1 MGAIVTAKAP
11 QVTAPTSSGKLTK
24 RDLIDLVFDFENEL
38 EQYKL
43 ENTKIDLTGLDDESR
58 KVESEKMT
66 NLSQF
71 EEQINSTLEE
81 HIEELNEVKL
91 RSLESFASVEELKS
105 RSERNRTFS
114 ERPKDI
120 TAPLCP
126 VLSRQLS
133 QINSYKAY
141 LNSSL
146 ANLEILL
153 TKKRKEATRQQTGIK
168 TIYQMVSNNE
178 RVLKYRE
185 SQIDSLAASLNKM
198 RLTKSASLTPISKK
212 SNKVFFFFTLRKS
225 QKIPD

>member
-1 MGAIVTAKAP
+1 
-11 QVTAPTSSGKLTK
+11 
-24 RDLIDLVFDFENEL
+24 
-38 EQYKL
+38 
-43 ENTKIDLTGLDDESR
+43 
-58 KVESEKMT
+58 MT
-66 NLSQF
+66 NLTQF

-114 ERPKDI
+114 ERSKDL

-185 SQIDSLAASLNKM
+185 SQIDNLAASLNKM
-198 RLTKSASLTPISKK
+198 RLTKSASLTPVSKK
-212 SNKVFFFFTLRKS
+212 SNKVFVDCHISFSERIISKNKNLGPFSEGILLRDRFGSRLDSMSRPNKTQTS
-225 QKIPD
+225 P

>member
-1 MGAIVTAKAP
+1 
-11 QVTAPTSSGKLTK
+11 
-24 RDLIDLVFDFENEL
+24 
-38 EQYKL
+38 
-43 ENTKIDLTGLDDESR
+43 
-58 KVESEKMT
+58 MT

-114 ERPKDI
+114 ERSKDL

-153 TKKRKEATRQQTGIK
+153 TKKRREATRQQTGIK

-185 SQIDSLAASLNKM
+185 SQIDNLAASLNKM
-198 RLTKSASLTPISKK
+198 RLTKSASLTPVSKK
-212 SNKVFFFFTLRKS
+212 SNKVFFFFTLRKVPE
-225 QKIPD
+225 IPDKSERYRGIRPV

>member
-1 MGAIVTAKAP
+1 M
-11 QVTAPTSSGKLTK
+11 SNLT
-24 RDLIDLVFDFENEL
+24 
-38 EQYKL
+38 
-43 ENTKIDLTGLDDESR
+43 
-58 KVESEKMT
+58 
-66 NLSQF
+66 QF

-114 ERPKDI
+114 ERSKDL

-185 SQIDSLAASLNKM
+185 SQIDNLASSLNKM
-198 RLTKSASLTPISKK
+198 RLTKSASLTPVSKK
-212 SNKVFFFFTLRKS
+212 ANKVFSFYIQFKKMKLVLE
-225 QKIPD
+225 KIQTVFLTDSYSPVSNFVTNWS